1 MPRAYIRTD
10 PGLFQRKA
18 LGIRD
23 EHSRPAPY
31 PSDAVVA
38 FLGCLC
44 LAEEQPKRGRFA
56 SERILRE
63 LLGGPDGQGRRYARQ
78 LPFLIEHGDLVRL
91 PSGLLYVDGW
101 DEWQEGD
108 VTVPERMAR
117 LRIKKAGR
125 DTPAVT
131 PATVTRDTPPTV
143 TSPSDG
149 EPSHSRL
156 SRGRGGKPRPVAVA
170 ETKKRS
176 SGGGSG
182 GNQAA
187 AAAAGSSSVSLI
199 NLDRPD
205 VKALKRRGWTS
216 LSVAQLDVL
225 DGIADNERAGEWK
238 TISTGQRWSAAIIRA
253 APKGVSLLEHLVSEE
268 NRVKAE
274 RLAKAEAAEE
284 RWDQEKQQPASHSGL
299 KTAARQLAKRVDP
312 KANGAPT
319 PQRRSAAI
327 ELLRQSR
334 GLVPEPTWSQL
345 LRRYGLTDADFEAKA

>member
-117 LRIKKAGR
+117 LRNKKARR

-131 PATVTRDTPPTV
+131 PATVTPDTPPTV

-149 EPSHSRL
+149 PPSHSGLRGGGAE
-156 SRGRGGKPRPVAVA
+156 SRGRSRS

-176 SGGGSG
+176 SGGGFG

-199 NLDRPD
+199 DLDRPD
-205 VKALKRRGWTS
+205 VKALKRRGWIS
-216 LSVAQLDVL
+216 LSEAQLAIL
-225 DGIADNERAGEWK
+225 DEIADNERDGEWK
-238 TISTGQRWSAAIIRA
+238 PISTGQRWSAAVIRS
-253 APKGVSLLEHLVSEE
+253 APKGVSLLEHLVTEE
-268 NRVKAE
+268 NRIKAE
-274 RLAKAEAAEE
+274 RLDQAVAAEE
-284 RWDQEKQQPASHSGL
+284 QWDHEKQQPASHPGL
-299 KTAARQLAKRVDP
+299 ATAAKQLAKRVDP

-319 PQRRSAAI
+319 PQRREAAI

-345 LRRYGLTDADFEAKA
+345 LNRYGLTDADFEVAP